1 MSRINVLLANDHLG
15 FGNTLHGVGRLFSLW
30 VPRFNRDRVNVVV
43 CILRGEDE
51 IGRKFKKE
59 FERLGVKIRFLG
71 RGKFN
76 PFTLLDLVNIVREE
90 RIDVMHLQ
98 AYGASTFGRIAGLL
112 TGVPVIVHAHDNH
125 TNYPWYQRIADMLLG
140 RFTDRAIAVSES
152 VRASCIKKRKIPK
165 DRVIVMHNG
174 ISFEQF
180 RVPSNRE
187 IEEEKKRLG
196 IELEFK
202 VVGTLSKLRKEKGVE
217 YLIKA
222 IPAVLEDFPG
232 VVFLIVGDGPLR
244 GELEALTRALRVE
257 KSVIFTGYRE
267 DVARVLSVFDIK
279 VLPSVTEGFGIA
291 ILEAM
296 AMGKPVIATGVGGV
310 NEILKDGETGFLVP
324 PEDPKALSERIIYLL
339 RNEDEARQLGI
350 RAREESKKYD
360 IDLCVRRLEELY
372 FELGSYRRGK

>member
-43 CILRGEDE
+43 CILRREDE

-59 FERLGVKIRFLG
+59 FEKLGVKIRFLE

-112 TGVPVIVHAHDNH
+112 TGVPVIVHAHDND
-125 TNYPWYQRIADMLLG
+125 TNYPWYQNIADMVLG

-152 VRASCIKKRKIPK
+152 VRASCIKKRRIPK

-180 RVPSNRE
+180 RMPSNRE

-196 IELEFK
+196 IEPEFK

-217 YLIKA
+217 YLIKS
-222 IPAVLEDFPG
+222 IPAVLEAFPR

-244 GELEALTRALRVE
+244 GELEALTRALGVE
-257 KSVIFTGYRE
+257 KNVIFAGYRE
-267 DVARVLSVFDIK
+267 DVPRVLSVFDIK

-310 NEILKDGETGFLVP
+310 KEILKDGETGFLVP
-324 PEDPKALSERIIYLL
+324 PQDPEALSERIIYLL